1 MREVKSCLI
10 LAGAAVLVACAT
22 QAPEPATLPAHP
34 VAASAATPTEKLK
47 IPEGYERE
55 VVNGEVRYCRD
66 DVDTGSRL
74 AHTKV
79 CLTAA
84 QLQANQDGSQAIM
97 NQLQNRNGI
106 GATMTGGPQGMGGH

>member
-1 MREVKSCLI
+1 MREFKYCFI
-10 LAGAAVLVACAT
+10 LAGTATLVACAT
-22 QAPEPATLPAHP
+22 PAPEPATIPALPP
-34 VAASAATPTEKLK
+34 TASAATPTEKLK

-55 VVNGEVRYCRD
+55 VVNGDVRYCRD

-84 QLQANQDGSQAIM
+84 QLKANQEGSQEMM
-97 NQLQNRNGI
+97 NQMQNRNGI